1 MLPPVF
7 QALLNVVLPVVLVAG
22 VGALLARRFTLSQD
36 TLGKVSLNGLTPA
49 LALSSLLGTAVS
61 VGEGLHLAAAYFTLA
76 LGGVG
81 LAFLASRRVPGPTRR
96 AVMASVAIGNNGN
109 FGLPIALFAL
119 GQPGLDQAVVIFL
132 CSVVLTFTLG
142 PLLYGSAGGAR
153 AGLLAVARLPVVWC
167 IAAALLIRLLHLPVP
182 LGLRRGIDLLGQAA
196 LPMVLL
202 SLGIQLGQAGRLALT
217 GPILTAVGLRVLVM
231 PALALGLGL
240 GLGLRGLNLQGL
252 VLASA
257 MPTAVNAFLLARE
270 YGADA
275 ETVAGAVALSTLA
288 SLVTAALVVALLP
301 GIGALG

>member
-1 MLPPVF
+1 MPPVF
-7 QALLNVVLPVVLVAG
+7 AALLNVVLPVVLVAG
-22 VGALLARRFTLSQD
+22 VGAVLARRFPLSQD
-36 TLGKVSLNGLTPA
+36 TLGKVSLNALTPA
-49 LALSSLLGTAVS
+49 LALSSLLGTTVTAQA
-61 VGEGLHLAAAYFTLA
+61 GLRLAAAYFALA
-76 LGGVG
+76 LLGV
-81 LAFLASRRVPGPTRR
+81 LVAFLAARGVPGPTRR

-142 PLLYGSAGGAR
+142 PLLYGSSGGAR
-153 AGLLAVARLPVVWC
+153 AGLTAVLRLPVVWC
-167 IAAALLIRLLHLPVP
+167 IAAALLVRLLDVPLP

-202 SLGIQLGQAGRLALT
+202 SLGIQLGQAARVALT
-217 GPILTAVGLRVLVM
+217 RPVLTATLLRVLAM

-240 GLGLRGLNLQGL
+240 LLGLRGLNLQGL

-275 ETVAGAVALSTLA
+275 DTVASAVALSTLA
-288 SLVTAALVVALLP
+288 SVATAALVVTLLP
-301 GIGALG
+301 GIGRLG

>member
-7 QALLNVVLPVVLVAG
+7 AALFNVVLPVVLVAG
-22 VGALLARRFTLSQD
+22 VGALLARRFPLHPD
-36 TLGKVSLNGLTPA
+36 TLGKVSLNALTPA
-49 LALSSLLGTAVS
+49 LALSSLLGTTVTARA
-61 VGEGLHLAAAYFTLA
+61 GLRLSLAYFALAGLGVLAAYLA
-76 LGGVG
+76 ARRTPG
-81 LAFLASRRVPGPTRR
+81 LTRR

-119 GQPGLDQAVVIFL
+119 GQAGLDQAVVIFL

-153 AGLLAVARLPVVWC
+153 AGLLAVLRLPVVWC
-167 IAAALLIRLLHLPVP
+167 IGAALLVRLLDLPLP

-202 SLGIQLGQAGRLALT
+202 SLGIQLGQSGHVALT
-217 GPILTAVGLRVLVM
+217 RPVLTAVGLRVFAM
-231 PALALGLGL
+231 PALALAVGLAF
-240 GLGLRGLNLQGL
+240 GLRGLGLQGL

-275 ETVAGAVALSTLA
+275 DTVASAVALSTLA
-288 SLVTAALVVALLP
+288 SLGTAALVVTLLP

>member
-1 MLPPVF
+1 MLPRVF

-22 VGALLARRFTLSQD
+22 VGALLARRFTLQQD

-49 LALSSLLGTAVS
+49 LALSSLLGTTVS
-61 VGEGLHLAAAYFTLA
+61 AAEGLHLAAAYFALA
-76 LGGVG
+76 LLAV
-81 LAFLASRRVPGPTRR
+81 LVAFLAARRAPSATRR

-119 GQPGLDQAVVIFL
+119 GQAGLDQAVVIFL

-153 AGLLAVARLPVVWC
+153 AGLLSVARLPVVWC
-167 IAAALLIRLLHLPVP
+167 IAAALLVRALDLPVP

-202 SLGIQLGQAGRLALT
+202 LLGIGLGQAGRVALT
-217 GPILTAVGLRVLVM
+217 RPVLTAVSLRVLAM
-231 PALALGLGL
+231 PVLALGLGFV
-240 GLGLRGLNLQGL
+240 LGLRGLNLQGL

-270 YGADA
+270 YEADA
-275 ETVAGAVALSTLA
+275 ETVASAVALSTLA
-288 SLVTAALVVALLP
+288 SLLTTALVVTLLP
-301 GIGALG
+301 GIGALR

>member
-1 MLPPVF
+1 MF
-7 QALLNVVLPVVLVAG
+7 SALLNVVLPVVLVAG

-36 TLGKVSLNGLTPA
+36 TLGKVSLNSLTPA
-49 LALSSLLGTAVS
+49 LALSSLLGTSVS
-61 VGEGLHLAAAYFTLA
+61 AGTGLHLAAAYFALA
-76 LGGVG
+76 LSGAG
-81 LAFLASRRVPGPTRR
+81 LAFLAAFRTPSATRR

-153 AGLLAVARLPVVWC
+153 AGLRAVLRLPVVWC
-167 IAAALLIRLLHLPVP
+167 IAAALLVRLLHLPVP
-182 LGLRRGIDLLGQAA
+182 LGLRRGVDLLGQAA

-202 SLGIQLGQAGRLALT
+202 SLGIQLGQAGRIAFN
-217 GPILTAVGLRVLVM
+217 GPVLTAVGLRVLAM

-270 YGADA
+270 YQADA
-275 ETVAGAVALSTLA
+275 ETVASAVALSTFA
-288 SLVTAALVVALLP
+288 SLLTAALVVAVLP
-301 GIGALG
+301 LIGQLG

>member
-7 QALLNVVLPVVLVAG
+7 TALLNVVLPVVLVAA

-61 VGEGLHLAAAYFTLA
+61 AREGLHLAAAYFALA
-76 LGGVG
+76 LGGVL
-81 LAFLASRRVPGPTRR
+81 LAFLVARPFPGLTRR

-167 IAAALLIRLLHLPVP
+167 IVAALLVRALHLPIP

-202 SLGIQLGQAGRLALT
+202 SLGIQLGQAGRFTLT
-217 GPILTAVGLRVLVM
+217 RAILTAVGLRVFAM

-240 GLGLRGLNLQGL
+240 LLGLRGLNLQGL

-275 ETVAGAVALSTLA
+275 DTVAGAVALSTLA
-288 SLVTAALVVALLP
+288 SLLTAALVVAALP
-301 GIGALG
+301 VVGRLG

>member
-1 MLPPVF
+1 MF
-7 QALLNVVLPVVLVAG
+7 AALLNVVLPVVLVAG
-22 VGALLARRFTLSQD
+22 VGALLARRFPLSQD

-49 LALSSLLGTAVS
+49 LALSSLLGTTVS
-61 VGEGLHLAAAYFTLA
+61 AGAGLHLALAYFALA
-76 LGGVG
+76 LAGVL
-81 LAFLASRRVPGPTRR
+81 LAFLAAYRAPGVTRR

-119 GQPGLDQAVVIFL
+119 GQSGLDQAVVIFL

-153 AGLLAVARLPVVWC
+153 AGLKSVLRLPVVWC
-167 IAAALLIRLLHLPVP
+167 IAAALLVRVLHLPVP

-202 SLGIQLGQAGRLALT
+202 SLGIQLGQAGRIALT
-217 GPILTAVGLRVLVM
+217 WPVLTAVGLRVLAM

-240 GLGLRGLNLQGL
+240 LLGLRGLNLQGL

-270 YGADA
+270 YEADA
-275 ETVAGAVALSTLA
+275 ETVASAVALSTFA
-288 SLVTAALVVALLP
+288 SLVTAALVVTVLP
-301 GIGALG
+301 WVGGLG